1 MPRSIRAVGVVLTV
15 ISAFAFGSGALFAK
29 PVYATGV
36 DWLTLMTWRFTIGAV
51 LSWAWVLAT
60 ANGRGAIRAL
70 NRRAIA
76 VSIALGILYT
86 GNSSTYFAG
95 LETVS
100 ASLAALI
107 VYLYPAIVAVL
118 ALRIGR
124 RLEGRRAWGAL
135 GLALVG
141 VVLAIGAIDAAHLP
155 PISGLLLMVASPII
169 YSVWIVLS
177 ARLAGERRSRVG
189 SSAAAANPGAADPTA
204 ADQGAAADA
213 TGAEAGAAD
222 ATAADPTAAGAV
234 MMSATAIAFWLA
246 SLLVRHPVL
255 PGEIPTDAWPGILGV
270 GAVSTF
276 IAIQAFYAGAHR
288 IGAARASLVSTVEP
302 IWTIVLAGILF
313 GERLTPLQ
321 LVGGALI
328 LGGVVLSQS
337 GPGAATATEL
347 RIADE

>member
-1 MPRSIRAVGVVLTV
+1 MSRQLGVGIGLTV
-15 ISAFAFGSGALFAK
+15 ISAFGFGSGALFAK
-29 PVYATGV
+29 PVYTTGV
-36 DWLTLMTWRFTIGAV
+36 DWFTLMTWRFSVGAG
-51 LSWAWVLAT
+51 LSWAWVASSPR
-60 ANGRGAIRAL
+60 GRAAVRAL
-70 NRRAIA
+70 DRRAIA
-76 VSIALGILYT
+76 VSVALGILYT

-118 ALRIGR
+118 SLRIGR

-135 GLALVG
+135 GLALLG
-141 VVLAIGAIDAAHLP
+141 VVLAIGGIDAAHLP
-155 PISGLLLMVASPII
+155 PASGLALMVASPII

-177 ARLAGERRSRVG
+177 ARLAGERRSGVG
-189 SSAAAANPGAADPTA
+189 SSGTRSV
-204 ADQGAAADA
+204 
-213 TGAEAGAAD
+213 
-222 ATAADPTAAGAV
+222 DPTAAGAV
-234 MMSATAIAFWLA
+234 MMSATASAFWLTGLA
-246 SLLVRHPVL
+246 LGRPIL
-255 PGEIPTDAWPGILGV
+255 PAEIPAAAWGGILGV

-302 IWTIVLAGILF
+302 IWTIVLAGLLF
-313 GERLTPLQ
+313 GERLTPIQ

-337 GPGAATATEL
+337 GPNAATATEL